1 MKKINFLLMVLLTAG
16 AIVFSSCKKEAKI
29 EKNLWNKGGEWKI
42 ESIFAKQVSS
52 NPSDNFEE
60 TLYDYGT
67 YTFNKDG
74 SGSYIITVDGD
85 VETGTFSYSNT
96 ADKLTLIILNQPRVF
111 DILEWEKD
119 KMKIFISDNFTS
131 NGNSVTYSETLNL
144 KKK

>member
-1 MKKINFLLMVLLTAG
+1 MKKINFLLMMLLAMGT
-16 AIVFSSCKKEAKI
+16 IMLSSCKKEARI

-52 NPSDNFEE
+52 NPADNFEE

-67 YTFNKDG
+67 YTFKKDG

-85 VETGTFSYSNT
+85 IETGTFTYSNT
-96 ADKLTLIILNQPRVF
+96 EDKLTLIILNQPRIF

>member
-1 MKKINFLLMVLLTAG
+1 MKRINFLLIALLIASTA
-16 AIVFSSCKKEAKI
+16 VFTSCKKEAKI

-42 ESIFAKQVSS
+42 ESIYAKQVSS

-67 YTFNKDG
+67 YTFKKDG

-85 VETGTFSYSNT
+85 IETGTFSYSNT
-96 ADKLTLIILNQPRVF
+96 ADKLTIIIMNQPLVY

-119 KMKIFISDNFTS
+119 KMKIFISDNFVS